1 VLRRAIAL
9 KVLPPGHLSEP
20 ESKERLTREA
30 RAASALNHPNII
42 TIHDISSENGVDFIA
57 MELIE
62 GQPLSGLIPACG
74 LPRRKHLA
82 MRCSGIRA
90 GTPEEIAPALRD
102 ALGRSEVS
110 VIHVPVVGG
119 NPG

>member
-1 VLRRAIAL
+1 MLRRAIAL

-74 LPRRKHLA
+74 LP
-82 MRCSGIRA
+82 
-90 GTPEEIAPALRD
+90 PAQ
-102 ALGRSEVS
+102 ALGYAMQRNSRRD
-110 VIHVPVVGG
+110 
-119 NPG
+119 PGRDRARTPGCARQK